1 MHSLTSTEL
10 SSQTKYTPCNHRT
23 SPRHQP
29 LNLEI
34 GCFKYVCVRVASPPL
49 PTPQEAFGRR
59 NVETCQRNSWL
70 VYSQRLGFC
79 WVLGHPH
86 LPQHVQGEPADSIL
100 SVFRKWMATPSSRH
114 QPVHFSFFCLGSG
127 SRCTQP
133 WVPLYTAEACRICS
147 SLPKQ
152 RCWRISERPHCTKR
166 KWMGRTLIL
175 EGWHCWH
182 AVLGDILFAEL
193 LTLHGLL
200 FQAAM
205 VSSHLFHFPVSWF
218 AFRNPHCSRKG
229 TSITRFSGKILW
241 NVFSFSQLCVHVL
254 LSSLVICPHSLVW
267 WHFWKPTR
275 DGGKI

>member
-100 SVFRKWMATPSSRH
+100 SVFRKWMATPSPACAF
-114 QPVHFSFFCLGSG
+114 QLLL
-127 SRCTQP
+127 P
-133 WVPLYTAEACRICS
+133 WVRVKMHTALGAPL
-147 SLPKQ
+147 
-152 RCWRISERPHCTKR
+152 
-166 KWMGRTLIL
+166 
-175 EGWHCWH
+175 HCWGLQNLLQTSKTKMLEDKWETTLH
-182 AVLGDILFAEL
+182 KEEVDGQDSDPGRLAL
-193 LTLHGLL
+193 LTCCFRWHPVCWA
-200 FQAAM
+200 FNPSWA
-205 VSSHLFHFPVSWF
+205 SFPGCDGFFPS
-218 AFRNPHCSRKG
+218 
-229 TSITRFSGKILW
+229 
-241 NVFSFSQLCVHVL
+241 VL
-254 LSSLVICPHSLVW
+254 LSGELVC
-267 WHFWKPTR
+267 F
-275 DGGKI
+275 